1 MTTGTYGATSWG
13 HGGAMSSTKACQ
25 HCGCS
30 EIDTDP
36 ARGDAVCTN
45 CGSVL
50 EDSIIVSEIQ
60 FEENAHGGSRAI
72 GQLISADGTSGR
84 SLGGFQHGSGKE
96 SRALTLQKAR
106 RKIVQVA
113 ERLRLNQHC
122 IDTAFN
128 FYKMALT
135 RHLTRGRR
143 HSHVV
148 AACIYMVCRIEGT
161 PHMLLDLSDVVQVNV
176 YELGKTF
183 LKLSSALCINIPAID
198 PCLYIVRFAHH
209 LEFADKTHEVSMTAL
224 RLVQRMKRDWM
235 HTGRRPSGLCGA
247 ALLVASRLH
256 DFSRTIKDLV
266 RVVKVCETTI
276 RKRLTEFG
284 DTPSSR
290 LTLEE
295 FMTIDLEEEQDP
307 PCFKAARRKQ
317 KGALDD
323 PGKVDRATQEVS
335 ELQKKIEGEL
345 EDRRRKVRGRFA
357 RFAKEDTLT
366 QEEEKEISHGFII
379 ENTMATI
386 NDCLDDT
393 QSSRGSDNGATSAA
407 PPPLRVTSE
416 PRDNDEDAS
425 SDDAATEAE
434 APLTERN
441 RNLVTSLRPTAATL
455 GLKESIEE
463 CMRVRDCIEDTEETG
478 ELDLDGLDDDELDS
492 YIMTDAEVKL
502 KTRFWTMHHAE
513 YLKEQEEKEARR
525 AQEMEEN
532 ANKPEPKKRK
542 RRKRTNVQANT
553 AGEAIEKMLQEK
565 KISNKINYDVLK
577 SLNSTDVGFPLEPQP
592 PQGTSE
598 VDLVET
604 ASVVSETTKKKR
616 KEKPPPKLTSLMS
629 TMKSI
634 AMSQPK
640 EVRLDSDDEQ
650 DEPAAKVVKEVPS
663 KDLAAMQEL
672 EDEMLE
678 HEDEDLDEDYEEKE
692 QHLSVAQLLGQHR
705 GEEQDEYY
713 MEEADDYID

>member
-1 MTTGTYGATSWG
+1 
-13 HGGAMSSTKACQ
+13 MSSTKACQ

-366 QEEEKEISHGFII
+366 QEEEMEISHGFII

-592 PQGTSE
+592 PQGSSE

>member
-1 MTTGTYGATSWG
+1 
-13 HGGAMSSTKACQ
+13 MSSTKACQ

-209 LEFADKTHEVSMTAL
+209 LELADKTHEVSMTAL

-256 DFSRTIKDLV
+256 DFNRTIKDLV

-317 KGALDD
+317 KVQLDD
-323 PGKVDRATQEVS
+323 QSKVEKATQEIS
-335 ELQKKIEGEL
+335 KLQKKIEGEL

-357 RFAKEDTLT
+357 NFAKEDSLT
-366 QEEEKEISHGFII
+366 QEEEKEISEGFII

-386 NDCLDDT
+386 SECVDDT
-393 QSSRGSDNGATSAA
+393 QGSRGSENGAASPTAA
-407 PPPLRVTSE
+407 PMLGLVASE
-416 PRDNDEDAS
+416 PRDDDAS
-425 SDDAATEAE
+425 SDEEATTEH
-434 APLTERN
+434 PPIERN
-441 RNLVTSLRPTAATL
+441 RNLVASLRPTAATL

-463 CMRVRDCIEDTEETG
+463 CMRVRDCVEDTQETG
-478 ELDLDGLDDDELDS
+478 ELELDGLDDDELDA

-502 KTRFWTMHHAE
+502 KTKFWTMHHAE
-513 YLKEQEEKEARR
+513 YLKELEEKEARK
-525 AQEMEEN
+525 AQELEEN

-542 RRKRTNVQANT
+542 RRKRNNVQANT

-565 KISNKINYDVLK
+565 RISNKINYDVLK
-577 SLNSTDVGFPLEPQP
+577 SLNSTDVGFPLELQLLE
-592 PQGTSE
+592 GAGSSE

-604 ASVVSETTKKKR
+604 ASVVSETTKRRR
-616 KEKPPPKLTSLMS
+616 KEKPPPQKLTSLMS
-629 TMKSI
+629 TIKSI

-640 EVRLDSDDEQ
+640 EIRLDSDDEE
-650 DEPAAKVVKEVPS
+650 EPASEVVTEPS
-663 KDLAAMQEL
+663 SKHLAAMQEL

-678 HEDEDLDEDYEEKE
+678 QEEEDLDEDYEEKE

-713 MEEADDYID
+713 IEEADDYID

>member
-1 MTTGTYGATSWG
+1 
-13 HGGAMSSTKACQ
+13 MSSTKACQ

-366 QEEEKEISHGFII
+366 QEEEMEISHGFII

-592 PQGTSE
+592 PQGSSE

-640 EVRLDSDDEQ
+640 EVRLDSDDE

>member
-1 MTTGTYGATSWG
+1 
-13 HGGAMSSTKACQ
+13 MSSTKACQ

-393 QSSRGSDNGATSAA
+393 QSSRGSDNGVTSAV
-407 PPPLRVTSE
+407 PPPPRVASD

-434 APLTERN
+434 APLMERN

-525 AQEMEEN
+525 VQEMEEN

-640 EVRLDSDDEQ
+640 EVRLDSDDE

>member
-1 MTTGTYGATSWG
+1 M
-13 HGGAMSSTKACQ
+13 Q
-25 HCGCS
+25 
-30 EIDTDP
+30 
-36 ARGDAVCTN
+36 N
-45 CGSVL
+45 
-50 EDSIIVSEIQ
+50 
-60 FEENAHGGSRAI
+60 
-72 GQLISADGTSGR
+72 
-84 SLGGFQHGSGKE
+84 
-96 SRALTLQKAR
+96 
-106 RKIVQVA
+106 
-113 ERLRLNQHC
+113 
-122 IDTAFN
+122 
-128 FYKMALT
+128 
-135 RHLTRGRR
+135 
-143 HSHVV
+143 
-148 AACIYMVCRIEGT
+148 
-161 PHMLLDLSDVVQVNV
+161 
-176 YELGKTF
+176 
-183 LKLSSALCINIPAID
+183 

-634 AMSQPK
+634 A
-640 EVRLDSDDEQ
+640 
-650 DEPAAKVVKEVPS
+650 
-663 KDLAAMQEL
+663 
-672 EDEMLE
+672 
-678 HEDEDLDEDYEEKE
+678 
-692 QHLSVAQLLGQHR
+692 
-705 GEEQDEYY
+705 
-713 MEEADDYID
+713 